1 MFHVSGGAFKAL
13 FILAGFLALAA
24 LGCEYLESEEDV
36 EAAILKPPSI
46 RSIID
51 EADELNLGPVD
62 LLERRR
68 NAAIEDLEELYEER
82 IDKVSSD
89 AAERRLERRFE
100 RQTERLNAN
109 YDRRRARLEE
119 RLAADADG

>member
-13 FILAGFLALAA
+13 FILAGFLVLAA
-24 LGCEYLESEEDV
+24 LGCEYLELEEDV
-36 EAAILKPPSI
+36 EAEILKPPSV

-51 EADELNLGPVD
+51 EADELNLSPVD

-82 IDKVSSD
+82 IDEASSD
-89 AAERRLERRFE
+89 AAVQRLERRLE

-119 RLAADADG
+119 RLDADADG